1 MNVPQPLLVVRN
13 LHLEINSPTGA
24 VTLVNGVELTVN
36 AGEIVGL
43 VGESGCGKS
52 LTAMSILGLHQMPL
66 RVSSGSILLNGQELV
81 CASEKQLR
89 QLRGKTVAMI
99 FQDPSQALNPVL
111 TIETQM
117 IEALSAHRR
126 ISTKEA
132 RALALEALVKVGIT
146 GAAERLRAYPHQLSG
161 GMRQRV
167 AIAIAMLNA
176 PQLIIADEAT
186 TALDVTIQA
195 QILHQ
200 VQSLCRDANTA
211 LLWITHDLSVVG
223 ALADRVC
230 VMYAGQVVEN
240 GPVQAVL
247 SAPRHPYTAALL
259 AASSAARDAEGRWN
273 DIPGMPPDP
282 SQRPSGC
289 AFHPRCAFARPMC
302 SETAPK
308 PSEGSH
314 TVSCFYPLNQDSSDA
329 E

>member
-1 MNVPQPLLVVRN
+1 MNLPRPLLEVRD
-13 LHLEINSPTGA
+13 LHLEINTPTGA
-24 VTLVNGVELTVN
+24 VRLVNGVELTVN

-52 LTAMSILGLHQMPL
+52 VTAMSILGLHQMPL
-66 RVSSGSILLNGQELV
+66 RISSGSILLNGQELV
-81 CASEKQLR
+81 GASENELR
-89 QLRGKTVAMI
+89 QLRGKAVAMI

-117 IEALSAHRR
+117 IEALTAHRR
-126 ISTKEA
+126 ISTKGA

-167 AIAIAMLNA
+167 AIAIAMLNS

-259 AASSAARDAEGRWN
+259 AASSAARDADGHWH
-273 DIPGMPPDP
+273 DIPGMPPNP

-289 AFHPRCAFARPMC
+289 AFHPRCAVARPMC

-308 PSEGSH
+308 PSAGSH
-314 TVSCFYPLNQDSSDA
+314 TVSCFYPLHQDSVYA